1 MLGFIKEFDNKGVYH
16 SFPKHNKRKEITL
29 FQNLRGEL
37 LTTPNIKEGKGFP
50 PLYIYIERERE
61 VKILFCFVPKMKKLS
76 LFYNNKKANIILCI
90 SLLI

>member
-16 SFPKHNKRKEITL
+16 SFPKHNKREEITL

-50 PLYIYIERERE
+50 PFYLYIYIYKYRERGE
-61 VKILFCFVPKMKKLS
+61 NFILFCP
-76 LFYNNKKANIILCI
+76 
-90 SLLI
+90 